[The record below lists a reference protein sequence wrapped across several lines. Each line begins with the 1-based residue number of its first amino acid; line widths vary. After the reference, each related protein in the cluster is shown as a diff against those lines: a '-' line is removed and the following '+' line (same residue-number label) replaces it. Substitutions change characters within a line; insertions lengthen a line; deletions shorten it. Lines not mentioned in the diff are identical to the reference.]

1 MKKTILFATL
11 ALFIGAAPVA
21 NSGESYGDIV
31 KSAKAEM
38 KKAKKMSYLWRD
50 TGKILK
56 KAEKAKG
63 NGNMKKAVKLAK
75 KARKQAMLAQKQ
87 AKDQANPRVRYPS
100 M

>member
-1 MKKTILFATL
+1 MKKTILFAIL
-11 ALFIGAAPVA
+11 ALFIGTAPVA

-38 KKAKKMSYLWRD
+38 KKAKKMNYLWRD

-56 KAEKAKG
+56 KAGKAKDEG
-63 NGNMKKAVKLAK
+63 DMKKAIKLAK

-87 AKDQANPRVRYPS
+87 AREQANPRIRYPS
-100 M
+100 I